1 MIEFD
6 TSVRIDRAREQVFGI
21 LADFESN
28 LARWAKGPVAAA
40 RTAGDGGADSRYIV
54 TARVGPAKVRSP
66 YEVTGYDPPAHFAG
80 NGTAGPVRFQEEY
93 SLTADGPMTILTQSI
108 RATPRG
114 LFRLAEGAL
123 RRQLQQLIASDLDRL
138 KSLAE
143 AEIPQNSAL
152 TPRFPRRVNEPNV
165 ELSCRDDGTVAHMPG
180 LAVRRSVRRRVLAH
194 TEAILCLAPSDR
206 SRHPALR

>member
-6 TSVRIDRAREQVFGI
+6 TSVRIDRARERVFGI

-40 RTAGDGGADSRYIV
+40 RTAGDGGVGSRYIV
-54 TARVGPAKVRSP
+54 TARIGPAKVRSP
-66 YEVTGYDPPAHFAG
+66 YEVTGYDPPARFAG
-80 NGTAGPVRFQEEY
+80 HGTAGPVRFHEEY

-114 LFRLAEGAL
+114 PFRLAEGAL

-143 AEIPQNSAL
+143 AEIPQ
-152 TPRFPRRVNEPNV
+152 T
-165 ELSCRDDGTVAHMPG
+165 
-180 LAVRRSVRRRVLAH
+180 
-194 TEAILCLAPSDR
+194 
-206 SRHPALR
+206 